1 MHSTAST
8 PPLERTFL
16 TEVQASWK
24 PATATTPNAVLIF
37 RGLRVRMGMTSGVA
51 SDADVA
57 YNKAAAR
64 THYSGEVLVMAK
76 VCTEATGSAHPR
88 PARPP
93 RPCLVPRSS

>member
-51 SDADVA
+51 SDADVT

-76 VCTEATGSAHPR
+76 VRQSRGRGSGRAGRRR
-88 PARPP
+88 PAGQR
-93 RPCLVPRSS
+93 